1 MEAQQ
6 VMGTATARRIVA
18 SFPRYIEA
26 QRAFSFLEG
35 QKFPMERVRIVADDP
50 RPATAT
56 VRHTSWLQAAVD
68 GAVSGAVTG
77 LLLGLFLD
85 LAGWMTPLI
94 SGFLLGIGGLVF
106 GLIVG
111 ALVGL
116 LVRAVSGGHSLPAST
131 TALEAG
137 QYSLM
142 VDAEEADMAA
152 RLIHRVW

>member
-56 VRHTSWLQAAVD
+56 GSQTSWAQAALD
-68 GAVSGAVTG
+68 GAVTG

>member
-56 VRHTSWLQAAVD
+56 GSQTSWAQAAVD

-111 ALVGL
+111 AIVGL
-116 LVRAVSGGHSLPAST
+116 IVRTFTGAQQ
-131 TALEAG
+131 TATVIGFEADH
-137 QYSLM
+137 YSLM
-142 VDAEEADMAA
+142 VDDQDADLAT
-152 RLIHRVW
+152 RLISRVW

>member
-1 MEAQQ
+1 MAAQQ
-6 VMGTATARRIVA
+6 VIGATTARRIVA

-26 QRAFSFLEG
+26 QRACSFLEG
-35 QKFPMERVRIVADDP
+35 QKFPMERVQVVAEDP
-50 RPATAT
+50 RPATAAGGQ
-56 VRHTSWLQAAVD
+56 TSWAQAALD

-94 SGFLLGIGGLVF
+94 SVFLLGIGGLIF

-116 LVRAVSGGHSLPAST
+116 LVRAVSGGHVSSPST
-131 TALEAG
+131 TAFEAEH
-137 QYSLM
+137 YSLM
-142 VDAEEADMAA
+142 VDEEEAETAA
-152 RLIHRVW
+152 RLIHRIW